1 MNQLINYTLHLAD
14 NALILGQRN
23 AEWTGH
29 GPILEQDI
37 AISNIA
43 LDLIGQARN
52 FYQYAADLINR
63 LPVPDRLVKS
73 SFPSPVGGGRVG
85 AVEPVTEDFLAY
97 FRNHNDFKNCLLVE
111 LEKGDWAV
119 TVLRQFFFS
128 TYQFYFYQQLPNSK
142 DTTLAAIAEKSL
154 KEVTYH
160 LRWSAEWVIRLGDGT
175 EESNQRINKAL
186 QDLWP
191 YTAELM
197 TNADYETALI
207 EDGVAVD
214 LNWIQNQWLEKVKEV
229 FSIATIQV
237 PEKSVAKADG
247 KQGKHTNKLTILLE
261 EMQLLQRTYPDAQW

>member
-1 MNQLINYTLHLAD
+1 MEFSLINNSTNQPINQSTDDLINYTLHLAD

-52 FYQYAADLINR
+52 FYQYAAQLINGSTNQ
-63 LPVPDRLVKS
+63 PI
-73 SFPSPVGGGRVG
+73 GGI
-85 AVEPVTEDFLAY
+85 TEDSLAY
-97 FRNHNDFKNCLLVE
+97 LRNANDFRNCLLVE
-111 LEKGDWAV
+111 LPIGDWAV

-128 TYQFYFYQQLPNSK
+128 NYQFYFYQQLINSK

-175 EESNQRINKAL
+175 KESNERMNKAL
-186 QDLWP
+186 EELWP
-191 YTAELM
+191 YTKELT
-197 TNADYETALI
+197 TNANYETVLCAEGI
-207 EDGVAVD
+207 AVD
-214 LNWIQNQWLEKVKEV
+214 LNKIQQQWTNKTKEIVKAATLELSSKQQTKL
-229 FSIATIQV
+229 T
-237 PEKSVAKADG
+237 G
-247 KQGKHTNKLTILLE
+247 KQGMHTEHLAVLLS
-261 EMQLLQRTYPDAQW
+261 EMQVLQRTYPGAEW